1 MAITFV
7 GAHATLSNADT
18 VPAHLPEDTIFQC
31 GFRSSAATIPT
42 DPAGA
47 FTTYDTE
54 AANTCAQRCVYRQA
68 VSTTGE
74 GATLTGA
81 TAVSTIV
88 IRGPWGSGGGNATTG
103 TGTTLAWTGF
113 AIDDPSGN
121 NFLLGFANSRA
132 ATNVQT
138 TAPVGLTAVTTTVS
152 SSAGYT
158 GTTTVNW
165 PTTNQGPVN
174 TSTGWITALLEL
186 SSFTTFSAIRVAT
199 NVSLTN
205 KSLSS
210 QSSSAVGD
218 RSVITT
224 FARQSGKFVFR
235 VVFASGAQTH
245 NGNGI
250 GLCNTSQSPGSG
262 VATNTTSLGLFFD
275 GTVFVNNS
283 QVIGTTQATYADGDT
298 VYVAIDISN
307 KLMWSKN
314 GSGGTWTGSPDA
326 GTGGI
331 DISAL
336 SFTGGIMPCRGA
348 GSVESGTS
356 TYDGSAS
363 GHGLSSF
370 TPWDGT
376 AGGGDVSVSIS
387 GQAMTS
393 AQGAVTK
400 QVQLGL
406 LGQAA
411 TAAQGTVVPAVA
423 KILTGQA
430 MAAAQGLISV
440 SYGRT
445 VTITGMGMTAGQG
458 SVIPGVSPV
467 LAGQQAT
474 SGQGAVVPAVSPV
487 ISGQAVTAAQ
497 GAVAKTVATAPTGQA
512 MTMSLGS
519 VTIAGGT
526 GVTLTGQTMVTA
538 QGAVI
543 AGVKIG
549 LAGIAAATAQGTI
562 VPKVAKPVTGQAMTA
577 AQGVVIAKIGFVL
590 AGQAMTTAMGIVT
603 VNAGGLIIAIVGQA
617 MTMGQG
623 AIHVAT
629 YALTPQNLE
638 GSANKSVTLTADSA
652 QGTIPLG
659 GAGNWSATVT
669 GQTPGQTRLGG
680 GVPGQ
685 TKLNG
690 GGL

>member
-1 MAITFV
+1 MAITLV

-18 VPAHLPEDTIFQC
+18 VPAHIAEDTIFQC

-42 DPAGA
+42 DPGA
-47 FTTYDTE
+47 PFTTYDTE
-54 AANTCAQRCVYRQA
+54 SANTCAQRCVYRQA
-68 VSTTGE
+68 VTTTGE

-81 TAVSTIV
+81 TMVATIV
-88 IRGPWGSGGGNATTG
+88 IRGPWGSGGGNANTG
-103 TGTTLAWTGF
+103 ASLTMNWAAFNINDT
-113 AIDDPSGN
+113 SGS
-121 NFLLGFANSRA
+121 NFLLGFGNSRS

-138 TAPVGLTAVTTTVS
+138 TAPSGLTAVTTTVS

-158 GTTTVNW
+158 GSQTSNWASTNQTVN
-165 PTTNQGPVN
+165 TN
-174 TSTGWITALLEL
+174 TGWITALLEL
-186 SSFTTFSAIRVAT
+186 TSFTTFSAIRVAS
-199 NVSLTN
+199 NVALSN
-205 KSLSS
+205 NNLSS
-210 QSSSAVGD
+210 QSSSGVGD
-218 RSVITT
+218 RTVPVTY
-224 FARQSGKFVFR
+224 ARQSGKFVFKLTFG
-235 VVFASGAQTH
+235 VGSQSTA
-245 NGNGI
+245 GNGVGI
-250 GLCNTSQSPGSG
+250 CNPSQAPATPLATTVNGLGY
-262 VATNTTSLGLFFD
+262 FFD
-275 GTVFVNNS
+275 GSVYVNS
-283 QVIGTTQATYADGDT
+283 TQVSGATQSAYADGSS
-298 VYVAIDISN
+298 VYVAIDITN
-307 KLMWSKN
+307 KLMWTK
-314 GSGGTWTGSPDA
+314 GTLGTWTGNPDA
-326 GTGGI
+326 GTGGLS
-331 DISAL
+331 ISAL
-336 SFTGGIMPCRGA
+336 SFTGGVMPCRPAGA
-348 GSVESGTS
+348 VETA
-356 TYDGSAS
+356 TTVYDGSAS
-363 GHGLSSF
+363 GHGLTTF

-411 TAAQGTVVPAVA
+411 TVAQGTVVPAVA
-423 KILTGQA
+423 KALAGQA

-458 SVIPGVSPV
+458 SVIPGVSPI

-519 VTIAGGT
+519 VTIAAGT
-526 GVTLTGQTMVTA
+526 GVTITGQTMVSA
-538 QGAVI
+538 QGAVV

-549 LAGIAAATAQGTI
+549 LAGIAATAAQGTI

-577 AQGVVIAKIGFVL
+577 AQGVVIARIGFVL

>member
-1 MAITFV
+1 MAITLV

-18 VPAHLPEDTIFQC
+18 VPAHIAEDTIFQC
-31 GFRSSAATIPT
+31 GFRSSAVTIPT
-42 DPAGA
+42 DPGA
-47 FTTYDTE
+47 PFTTYDTE
-54 AANTCAQRCVYRQA
+54 SANTCAQRCVYRQA
-68 VSTTGE
+68 VTTTGE

-81 TAVSTIV
+81 TMVATIV
-88 IRGPWGSGGGNATTG
+88 IRGPWGSGGGNANTGASTTMNWAAFNIND
-103 TGTTLAWTGF
+103 T
-113 AIDDPSGN
+113 SGS
-121 NFLLGFANSRA
+121 NFLLGFGNSRS

-138 TAPVGLTAVTTTVS
+138 TAPTGLTAVTTTVS

-158 GTTTVNW
+158 GSQTSNWPSTNQTVN
-165 PTTNQGPVN
+165 TN
-174 TSTGWITALLEL
+174 TGWITSLLEL
-186 SSFTTFSAIRVAT
+186 TSFTTFSAIRVAS
-199 NVSLTN
+199 NVALSN
-205 KSLSS
+205 KNLSS
-210 QSSSAVGD
+210 QSSSATSNRTVVATYG
-218 RSVITT
+218 
-224 FARQSGKFVFR
+224 RQSGNYVFSLT
-235 VVFASGAQTH
+235 FNTGSQTS
-245 NGNGI
+245 NGNGVGI
-250 GLCNTSQSPGSG
+250 CNPSHAVTGYPGLDSNSA
-262 VATNTTSLGLFFD
+262 VWFFD
-275 GTVFVNNS
+275 GSVYINS
-283 QVIGTTQATYADGDT
+283 VMIGAPGTLPSYVDGDKCYLALNFTTQTIWGG
-298 VYVAIDISN
+298 VN
-307 KLMWSKN
+307 
-314 GSGGTWTGSPDA
+314 GTWGGNPDA
-326 GTGGI
+326 GTGGL
-331 DISAL
+331 SLLVLL
-336 SFTGGIMPCRGA
+336 SFTGGILPCRGA
-348 GSVESGTS
+348 GSVETGT
-356 TYDGSAS
+356 TVYDGTAS
-363 GHGLSSF
+363 GHGLTTF
-370 TPWDGT
+370 TPWDGA
-376 AGGGDVSVSIS
+376 AGGNVSVSIS

-411 TAAQGTVVPAVA
+411 TAAQGAVVPAVA
-423 KILTGQA
+423 KVLAGQA
-430 MAAAQGLISV
+430 MAATQGLISV

-458 SVIPGVSPV
+458 SVVPAIAKV

-487 ISGQAVTAAQ
+487 ISGQAVTAVQ

-519 VTIAGGT
+519 VTIAAGT
-526 GVTLTGQTMVTA
+526 GITITGQTMVSA
-538 QGAVI
+538 QGAVV

-549 LAGIAAATAQGTI
+549 LAGIAATAAQGTI

-577 AQGVVIAKIGFVL
+577 VQGVVIARIGFVL

-617 MTMGQG
+617 MSMGQG